1 MSKRRKTG
9 TKRRKIEKPPP
20 VINPLAS
27 PILWRCLDLAKQS
40 PEQITARWIQET
52 VESPDACVVQCREM
66 LSHMGS
72 LQGDQ
77 VFARIVTANLCR
89 RLYTS
94 SLDLSICWRRTG
106 ARHCAFVAPFGMG
119 DMAWVLM
126 PVRVMS
132 PAAKMCLSILIRGG
146 HFSHDSLVSLH
157 HRRTLS
163 CFRLNDALVRYMNSK
178 GIGARWM
185 KTLLTAMAHEAA
197 TVAEISTQEITEYL
211 VSVRDAGLDLDGFAD
226 AVTEVIRT
234 CHEVV

>member
-1 MSKRRKTG
+1 M
-9 TKRRKIEKPPP
+9 
-20 VINPLAS
+20 INPLAS
-27 PILWRCLDLAKQS
+27 PVLWRCLDLAKQS
-40 PEQITARWIQET
+40 PEEITAMWIQET
-52 VESPDACVVQCREM
+52 VGNPDACVILCREM
-66 LSHMGS
+66 LSRMSS

-77 VFARIVTANLCR
+77 VFVRNVTANLCR

-94 SLDLSICWRRTG
+94 SLDISICWRRTG
-106 ARHCAFVAPFGMG
+106 VRYCTFVAPFGTG

-132 PAAKMCLSILIRGG
+132 PTAKMCLSILIRGG

-185 KTLLTAMAHEAA
+185 KTLLSAMAHEAA
-197 TVAEISTQEITEYL
+197 MVAEITSQEITEYL
-211 VSVRDAGLDLDGFAD
+211 VSVRDAGMDLDGFAD
-226 AVTEVIRT
+226 AVTEVIRA
-234 CHEVV
+234 CHGVG